1 MSKKWVRRP
10 ARSAL
15 RRRVTT
21 AVVAVT
27 LALSAASCTGG
38 EKNADAPSP
47 EGETGEQSDPQAPL
61 VALPGKVSGTL
72 APAKRKQVASTIGTV
87 VDRWFQAAY
96 LGGDY
101 PRTTFPKAFPGF
113 TPGLSKQAAGNKA
126 LMSNAAIGNRIEAV
140 VARKRLVLVDL
151 LAPGGKVAGAT
162 VRFKLW
168 FDTTGSFE
176 RRTVV
181 KGTLSLSRT
190 PKGGYQI
197 FGYDVDRAAL
207 PVPKQDASPSEGDD
221 S

>member
-1 MSKKWVRRP
+1 M
-10 ARSAL
+10 
-15 RRRVTT
+15 TT
-21 AVVAVT
+21 AAAAFVIG
-27 LALSAASCTGG
+27 LSAAACSGG
-38 EKNADAPSP
+38 DKDSEDASP
-47 EGETGEQSDPQAPL
+47 DGDGRGQVSEQAPL

-113 TPGLSKQAAGNKA
+113 TPGLSKQAAGDKA
-126 LMSNAAIGNRIEAV
+126 LMSNAGIGDKIDGVE
-140 VARKRLVLVDL
+140 ARKRLVLVDL
-151 LAPGGKVAGAT
+151 LAPKGKVAGAT

-168 FDTTGSFE
+168 FDTTGSFQ

-181 KGTLSLSRT
+181 KGTLSVART

-207 PVPKQDASPSEGDD
+207 PVPDTAATPSEGDE